1 RGRPMTDDQRER
13 AWAVF
18 DQLADVPPEE
28 RKAALEAACGDERS
42 LHTEVEKL
50 LALDAQLAASE
61 GAQGFLRSPLIRRP
75 NRPDPTSGA
84 SPPEAK
90 LRIPEHI
97 GRYRVLRL
105 LGEGGMGMVYEA
117 EQDSPRRPVAVKVIR
132 PGLISVELFKRF
144 RHEAQIL

>member
-1 RGRPMTDDQRER
+1 MWKSWPASWVSRPARSTATGGTHEPGWPFRWARKLPPKGRMMSDDPLER

-18 DQLADVPPEE
+18 DQLADVPPER

-105 LGEGGMGMVYEA
+105 LRDRALG
-117 EQDSPRRPVAVKVIR
+117 
-132 PGLISVELFKRF
+132 
-144 RHEAQIL
+144 